1 MKIEIGMGK
10 IKAEKLALFASGELC
25 GDPNT
30 EISFICTD
38 SREADENTLFVAI
51 RGERVDGH
59 DYIGAAVALGCRC
72 VLCERVN
79 EELIGKACFVKVND
93 SVLALSEI
101 ARNACANEKRKTV
114 AITGSVGK
122 TTTKELVFA
131 AIASEMSYKTEGNF
145 NSVIG
150 SPLSMLEMPEW
161 TDIAVLEMG
170 MSGFSEIESMSR
182 AATPDIAIITN
193 IGSSHLEMLGTRENI
208 RKAKLEITSGLK
220 KDGILLINGDDPMLA
235 SHDCGVKTLKIGI
248 YSEDCDFRA
257 VDILESASGAEFTV
271 IYPDKTRERY
281 SIALRGY
288 HNIYAALFGCAAAEL
303 LGVDRKHVKCGL
315 PTFGGVKMRQ
325 NIYELG
331 GITVIED
338 CYNASP
344 ESMRAAI
351 AVANGIAKEGAK
363 RFVALLGDMK
373 ELGADAPEL
382 HREVGTFAAQNGLK
396 LLVSY
401 GELAKNIA
409 DGAEKGG
416 AEVKR
421 CDNADA
427 KLAADMLLS
436 SLAAGDLLLVKAS
449 RSMKAENVIE
459 IIKARM
465 EINDNV

>member
-1 MKIEIGMGK
+1 MKIEIGKGK
-10 IKAEKLALFASGELC
+10 INAQKLALFASGELY
-25 GDPNT
+25 GAPDT

-59 DYIGAAVALGCRC
+59 DYIGAAVGLGCRC
-72 VLCERVN
+72 VLCEHICEGISEVCY
-79 EELIGKACFVKVND
+79 IKVKD
-93 SVLALSEI
+93 SVAALSDI
-101 ARNACANEKRKTV
+101 AKNVCADEKRKTV

-131 AIASEMSYKTEGNF
+131 AIASENSYKTEGNF

-150 SPLSMLEMPEW
+150 SPLSMLEMPET

-170 MSGFSEIESMSR
+170 MSGFSEIECMSR
-182 AATPDIAIITN
+182 AAMPDIAIITN

-208 RKAKLEITSGLK
+208 RKAKLEITAGLK
-220 KDGILLINGDDPMLA
+220 NGGILLVNGDDPMLA
-235 SHDCGVKTLKIGI
+235 SYDCGVKTLKVGMH
-248 YSEDCDFRA
+248 SEDCDFRA
-257 VDILESASGAEFTV
+257 VDINESDAGSEFTV
-271 IYPDKTRERY
+271 IYPDKTKERFN
-281 SIALRGY
+281 IALRGY
-288 HNIYAALFGCAAAEL
+288 HNVYAALFGCAAAEL
-303 LGVDRKHVKCGL
+303 LGIDRERVKRGL
-315 PTFGGVKMRQ
+315 PRFGGVKMRQ

-331 GITVIED
+331 GVTVIED

-351 AVANGIAKEGAK
+351 SVASNMAKEGSK

-373 ELGADAPEL
+373 ELGADAPML
-382 HREVGTFAAQNGLK
+382 HREVGAFAAQRGLE

-409 DGAEKGG
+409 DGAEDGG
-416 AEVKR
+416 VLVKR
-421 CDNADA
+421 CDSADA
-427 KLAADMLLS
+427 DCAASILLS
-436 SLAAGDLLLVKAS
+436 ELAKGDLLLVKAS

>member
-1 MKIEIGMGK
+1 MKIEIGRGK
-10 IKAEKLALFASGELC
+10 INAKKLALFASGELC
-25 GDPNT
+25 GAPDT

-59 DYIGAAVALGCRC
+59 DYIGAAVRLGCRC
-72 VLCERVN
+72 VLCERVC
-79 EELIGKACFVKVND
+79 GGFSDVCFIKVSD
-93 SVLALSEI
+93 SVAALSNI
-101 ARNACANEKRKTV
+101 AKNACVDDERKTV

-131 AIASEMSYKTEGNF
+131 AIASENSYKTVGNF

-150 SPLSMLEMPEW
+150 SPLSMLEMPEK

-170 MSGFSEIESMSR
+170 MSGFSEIEAMSR
-182 AATPDIAIITN
+182 AAEPDIAIITN

-208 RKAKLEITSGLK
+208 RKAKLEITAGLK
-220 KDGILLINGDDPMLA
+220 KDGVLIVNGDDAMLA
-235 SHDCGVKTLKIGI
+235 SYDCGVKTLKVGI

-257 VDILESASGAEFTV
+257 VDIEESAAGAEFTV
-271 IYPDKTRERY
+271 IYPDKTRERFN
-281 SIALRGY
+281 IALRGY
-288 HNIYAALFGCAAAEL
+288 HNVYAALFGCAAAEL
-303 LGVDRKHVKCGL
+303 LGIDREHVKRGL
-315 PTFGGVKMRQ
+315 PSFGGVKMRQ
-325 NIYELG
+325 NIYDIG

-351 AVANGIAKEGAK
+351 TVAADMARESSK

-373 ELGADAPEL
+373 ELGTDAPEL
-382 HREVGTFAAQNGLK
+382 HREVGAFAAGNGLK

-401 GELAKNIA
+401 GELANNIA
-409 DGAEKGG
+409 HGAEDGG
-416 AEVKR
+416 VSVRRCEDANAER
-421 CDNADA
+421 
-427 KLAADMLLS
+427 AAGILLS
-436 SLAAGDLLLVKAS
+436 ELSAGDLLLVKAS
-449 RSMKAENVIE
+449 RSMRAENVID